1 MVVVAGV
8 VPLFT
13 VLLLLVTAAS
23 AENPVD
29 VLPDLTDDG
38 VYVASSRVG
47 DADPSAVIPVIQ
59 RAQAEGLTM
68 SILWPSEPQPTTSAF
83 ARRVQEAGESDVVLV
98 FGPEGDFGSFV
109 AEDYEDGSIR
119 AVNAAR
125 AAVSPAAKADA
136 FLTGLLEEPVRER
149 PAIIN
154 SLVRWIAILLG
165 ALVAAAVGEQMI
177 RQYKRSRKRQAFEAA
192 QQEADTPL

>member
-1 MVVVAGV
+1 MVVVAGM

-13 VLLLLVTAAS
+13 VLWVLVTAVS

-29 VLPDLTDDG
+29 VVSELADDG
-38 VYVASSRVG
+38 VYIASSRAG
-47 DADPSAVIPVIQ
+47 DADPSAVILVIQ

-68 SILWPSEPQPTTSAF
+68 GILWPSEPQPTTSAF
-83 ARRVQEAGESDVVLV
+83 ARRVQEAGEMDVVLV
-98 FGPEGDFGSFV
+98 FGPDGEFGSFV

-125 AAVSPAAKADA
+125 AAVSPSAKADA

-154 SLVRWIAILLG
+154 SLVRWIAILLA
-165 ALVAAAVGEQMI
+165 ALVVAAVGEQMI

-192 QQEADTPL
+192 QQS

>member
-1 MVVVAGV
+1 MVMVAGV

-13 VLLLLVTAAS
+13 GLLVLANAVS

-29 VLPDLTDDG
+29 VMPELVDDG
-38 VYVASSRVG
+38 VYIASSRAG
-47 DADPSAVIPVIQ
+47 DADPSSVIPVIQ
-59 RAQAEGLTM
+59 RAQTAGLTM
-68 SILWPSEPQPTTSAF
+68 SVLWPSEPQPTTSAF
-83 ARRVQEAGESDVVLV
+83 ARRVQEAGELDVVLV
-98 FGPEGDFGSFV
+98 FGPEGEFGSFV
-109 AEDYEDGSIR
+109 AEDYEDGAIR

-125 AAVSPAAKADA
+125 EAVSPSAKADA
-136 FLTGLLEEPVRER
+136 FLTGLLEDPVRER

-154 SLVRWIAILLG
+154 SLVRWIAILLA

-192 QQEADTPL
+192 QQS